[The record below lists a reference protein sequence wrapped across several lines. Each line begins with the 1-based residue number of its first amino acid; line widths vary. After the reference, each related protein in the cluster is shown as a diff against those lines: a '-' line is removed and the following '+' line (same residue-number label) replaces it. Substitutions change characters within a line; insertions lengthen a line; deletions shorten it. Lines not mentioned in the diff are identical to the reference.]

1 MPLDIDKYAVTS
13 PDPTFQCRGCTEC
26 TPGAAVRQYLLWKYY
41 VNLVFIGFQ
50 TSDNQTIQ

>member
-26 TPGAAVRQYLLWKYY
+26 TPGAAVRQYLLWN

-50 TSDNQTIQ
+50 TSDIQTIQ